1 MGFLGAVAP
10 IHFFPQKSPYGFAVK
25 GPDFA
30 RPLTHMI
37 TFRKFGAHIEAT
49 FSLTK
54 IAYGV
59 LGAENG
65 SSAAEAGPIK
75 CKENV
80 NLHFIYIQIYYKLM

>member
-10 IHFFPQKSPYGFAVK
+10 IHFFPQKSPYGFSVK

-30 RPLTHMI
+30 RSFTYMI
-37 TFRKFGAHIEAT
+37 TFRKFGAHIEVT

-65 SSAAEAGPIK
+65 SSAAEAEPIK

-80 NLHFIYIQIYYKLM
+80 NLHFIYM

>member
-30 RPLTHMI
+30 RSFMHMI
-37 TFRKFGAHIEAT
+37 TFRKFDAHIEIT

-65 SSAAEAGPIK
+65 IATFHREP
-75 CKENV
+75 
-80 NLHFIYIQIYYKLM
+80 L